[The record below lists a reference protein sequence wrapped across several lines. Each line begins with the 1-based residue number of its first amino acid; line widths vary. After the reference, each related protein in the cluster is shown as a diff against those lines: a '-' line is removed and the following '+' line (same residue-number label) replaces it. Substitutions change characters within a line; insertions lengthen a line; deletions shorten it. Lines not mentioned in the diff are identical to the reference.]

1 MPIQSI
7 RLLNFRCF
15 LDSGEI
21 AIRPLTIIFG
31 RNNAGKSSILDS
43 LFLLRQTLDQPEYED
58 GLNMRGPLYPAGGF
72 ADIVHKHRSSQ
83 TITMEFGIADAR
95 SFEPTGE
102 PTRRKYSGKLIF
114 DFSSKKPRP
123 PRLVRFRIESE
134 DAPTVEI
141 RRGRGR
147 GGPRELHI
155 GGKVIGGDRTFRVSG
170 FLPHIFWYEAR
181 TKDQS
186 YQKASWVSRAL
197 IS

>member
-7 RLLNFRCF
+7 RLRNFRCF
-15 LDSGEI
+15 LDSGDI
-21 AIRPLTIIFG
+21 AIRPLTIVFG

-83 TITMEFGIADAR
+83 TITMEFGIAGAR
-95 SFEPTGE
+95 SFEPVGA
-102 PTRRKYSGKLIF
+102 PAHRKYSGKLTF
-114 DFSSKKPRP
+114 EFASQEPRP

-147 GGPRELHI
+147 GGRASFILV
-155 GGKVIGGDRTFRVSG
+155 GK
-170 FLPHIFWYEAR
+170 
-181 TKDQS
+181 
-186 YQKASWVSRAL
+186 
-197 IS
+197 